1 MAAKQ
6 KVGRAAGGGER
17 GRWGRRGGSAGWLR
31 APAAALRALQRGWGD
46 CDACGRRTQ
55 GGPGGGA
62 AGRWRVMGATAT
74 RATHLFFPMAGSR
87 PQLGRQCSRPW
98 QQRPARGDDRWRSA
112 GYLPQASSSGVQFR
126 CEDHSYKEGGGQRH
140 CGRSVEFGS
149 TAWPWTAGALQ
160 AGLSAAG
167 CQRLLPGTVPQSSA
181 PELRASRR
189 VAGS

>member
-31 APAAALRALQRGWGD
+31 PPAAALRALQRGWGD

-62 AGRWRVMGATAT
+62 AGRWRVMGRRP
-74 RATHLFFPMAGSR
+74 RAPRTSSSPWLAPGRSWGGSAAGPGSR
-87 PQLGRQCSRPW
+87 GRQGAMIGGAA
-98 QQRPARGDDRWRSA
+98 PATS
-112 GYLPQASSSGVQFR
+112 PSSSGVQFR

-149 TAWPWTAGALQ
+149 TAWPWTAGAPQ

-181 PELRASRR
+181 SHVLQF
-189 VAGS
+189 